1 MYYQEYFETLAQD
14 NQLTSYHGKA
24 HRFTKE
30 ELGEILSAKEMRQGL
45 FFIVG
50 GAQTLL
56 KVEKTLITLGISKNR
71 IHDERLTM

>member
-1 MYYQEYFETLAQD
+1 MDYQEYFETLAQE

-24 HRFTKE
+24 HHFTKE
-30 ELGEILSAKEMRQGL
+30 ELGEILSAKMRQGL

-56 KVEKTLITLGISKNR
+56 KLKKTSLP
-71 IHDERLTM
+71 